1 MRWILYIIGLLV
13 LLVLAGFL
21 FPREV
26 TVERSVYINKPPAA
40 IFPTLNNLRNFNN
53 WSPWYSIDPT
63 TDYIYS
69 GPGEGVGNKMSWSS
83 ENPNVG
89 RGSQTIIDSQTNS
102 MVRTHLDFGAQ
113 GTAMAELQLEPQGS
127 GTNVT
132 WNFNSDMG
140 SGPIARW
147 MGLVVK
153 NMVGESY
160 ERGLNKLKN
169 YIESS
174 ADTPEAAAGSEA
186 EVDSGSDEALTP
198 ESGPDSGMEVDPG
211 DMDGDM
217 ETEIIQEES
226 EEAVEE
232 NRHGR

>member
-63 TDYIYS
+63 TSYIIS
-69 GPGEGVGNKMSWSS
+69 GPTEGVGNKMSWSS

-89 RGSQTIIDSQTNS
+89 RGSQTIIDSKPNS

-132 WNFNSDMG
+132 WTFSSDMG

-153 NMVGESY
+153 DMVSDSY
-160 ERGLNKLKN
+160 ERGLNKLKK

-174 ADTPEAAAGSEA
+174 TDLPASGTEI
-186 EVDSGSDEALTP
+186 DSGSDEALAP
-198 ESGPDSGMEVDPG
+198 ETGGDSGMETDPG
-211 DMDGDM
+211 DMDEGM
-217 ETEIIQEES
+217 ETEIIEEEG
-226 EEAVEE
+226 EETLEE
-232 NRHGR
+232 NRHDR

>member
-13 LLVLAGFL
+13 LLVMAGFL

-26 TVERSVYINKPPAA
+26 NVERSVYIDKPPAA
-40 IFPTLNNLRNFNN
+40 VFPTLNNLRNFNN

-69 GPGEGVGNKMSWSS
+69 GPRQGVGNKMSWNSD
-83 ENPNVG
+83 NPNVG

-102 MVRTHLDFGAQ
+102 LVRTHLDFGAQ

-132 WNFNSDMG
+132 WTFNSDMG

-153 NMVGESY
+153 NMVSDSY
-160 ERGLNKLKN
+160 ERGLSKLKK

-174 ADTPEAAAGSEA
+174 AEVPEEA
-186 EVDSGSDEALTP
+186 PGLDNGSDEALPP
-198 ESGPDSGMEVDPG
+198 EGQPGTGMEVDPG
-211 DMDGDM
+211 NVDEDM
-217 ETEIIQEES
+217 ETHIIEEEG

-232 NRHGR
+232 NRHGS